1 MHNSFTW
8 GEAAA
13 LLRVSGRTVIH
24 AARVLSEDSPAVPAG
39 RLAVEQGRITV
50 SDASRVM
57 DEPAEVGGTL
67 SVYRRVRLVSGLSP
81 RLRGN
86 RNPVELPPDR
96 VRSIPAP
103 AGEPPRHC
111 QSV

>member
-1 MHNSFTW
+1 MRRTPQALGVVGPRTASKGEWCKFAQFFYL

-57 DEPAEVGGTL
+57 DEPAEVQPRGSGTGDQGW
-67 SVYRRVRLVSGLSP
+67 VQEPHRHGK
-81 RLRGN
+81 
-86 RNPVELPPDR
+86 
-96 VRSIPAP
+96 
-103 AGEPPRHC
+103 AG
-111 QSV
+111 Q

>member
-57 DEPAEVGGTL
+57 DEPAEVQPWALERVIRGGPRNLTGTA
-67 SVYRRVRLVSGLSP
+67 RRVNDDLPRAGAEAVRLASVAK
-81 RLRGN
+81 RG
-86 RNPVELPPDR
+86 RF
-96 VRSIPAP
+96 PA
-103 AGEPPRHC
+103 
-111 QSV
+111 